1 MPRLSVIIIT
11 LNEEQNLRRCL
22 DSVRF
27 ADEIVLNDTGS
38 TDGTLAIA
46 AEYKCRILQM
56 PFPGFGVA
64 KQKALEAANGEWV
77 LSIDAD
83 EELDDELQ
91 RAVQAAIANPA
102 HAGYQFVRKSQFLG
116 RWIMH
121 SGWYPDKILR
131 LFRHDAARFT
141 PESVHE
147 RAEVNGSVGVL
158 SGHMLHYTYTS
169 VSQYIRKMDQY
180 STLAAEILHR
190 DGRKFQTSYLLIK
203 PLVYFVKMYLLKSGW
218 RDGMAGLILG
228 LFSSFHEMVKYA
240 KLWELER
247 R

>member
-38 TDGTLAIA
+38 TDRTLEIA
-46 AEYKCRILQM
+46 AEYHCRILQM
-56 PFPGFGVA
+56 PFPGFGIA

-83 EELDDELQ
+83 EELDEELQ
-91 RAVQAAIANPA
+91 RAVQAAIADPT

-131 LFRHDAARFT
+131 LFHRNAARFT

-147 RAEVNGSVGVL
+147 RAEVDGSVGVL

-190 DGRKFQTSYLLIK
+190 DGRKFLTSYLLIK
-203 PLVYFVKMYLLKSGW
+203 PPAYFVKMYLLKSGW
-218 RDGMAGLILG
+218 RDGMAGLILA